1 MGVHERGRD
10 DATMYRRM
18 RMRMAPAAVGGL
30 LLAYLLI
37 GLPTSGTAAEAIS
50 LAGQLLKLKTAYHTR
65 FNVYVAGPEQA
76 VRGALLV
83 PDRWGFHRPAMAWA
97 ERLAAQGYRAVVVDY
112 FEGRRVP
119 DEVTARE
126 ILRDIDPVWI
136 EANLDSAL
144 SYLRRRQQQVV
155 VVAWGEGIAHAMDLV
170 QRRPGEVQALVSYHT
185 RRSKDLTPMRELTVP
200 MLEVVTERSL
210 LRRTGGVPAQAVEEA
225 WQATLEFLSA
235 NLE

>member
-1 MGVHERGRD
+1 MGVRERGRD
-10 DATMYRRM
+10 DATMYRRI
-18 RMRMAPAAVGGL
+18 RARAAPAVGGGL
-30 LLAYLLI
+30 LLAHLLM
-37 GLPTSGTAAEAIS
+37 GLPASGTAAEAPP
-50 LAGQLLKLKTAYHTR
+50 GRLLELKTAYHTR

-76 VRGALLV
+76 ARGALLV

-97 ERLAAQGYRAVVVDY
+97 ERLAAQGFRAVVVDY
-112 FEGRRVP
+112 FDGRRVP

-136 EANLDSAL
+136 EADLDSAL
-144 SYLRRRQQQVV
+144 SHLRRRQQQVV

-170 QRRPGEVQALVSYHT
+170 QRRPGEVQALVFYHT

-200 MLEVVTERSL
+200 VLEVVTERSL